1 MGVAETMAAVSDMAT
16 PTHEMKRALRRLAS
30 PTAWPTRVTSAMPKV
45 SGTMKTTDEKLR
57 AIWCADTWITPK
69 RATSRLMTPKALTS
83 AKYVT
88 PMGRPRRSMGPMDA
102 VCGHSQC
109 VNG

>member
-1 MGVAETMAAVSDMAT
+1 MQAAETTAAVSDMAT
-16 PTHEMKRALRRLAS
+16 PTQEMKRARRRLAS

-45 SGTMKTTDEKLR
+45 SGTMNTTDEKLR
-57 AIWCADTWITPK
+57 AIWCADTCTTPK
-69 RATSRLMTPKALTS
+69 RATSRLITPKALTS

-88 PMGRPRRSMGPMDA
+88 PIGRPRRSMGPMADA
-102 VCGHSQC
+102 CGHSQC